1 MLATVFSCA
10 IDMVFLLVMTPTSFR
25 SVERPFLR
33 VMVTGWVTISNTI
46 ANHDMSKRTAVES
59 PPIQV
64 RVTAVPAV
72 TTGGG
77 KEVKWR
83 VPV

>member
-1 MLATVFSCA
+1 MLVSGVHVYDPPVAV
-10 IDMVFLLVMTPTSFR
+10 VVMTPTSFK

-33 VMVTGWVTISNTI
+33 VMVTG
-46 ANHDMSKRTAVES
+46 AVES

-72 TTGGG
+72 TTDGG
-77 KEVKWR
+77 KEVNWR